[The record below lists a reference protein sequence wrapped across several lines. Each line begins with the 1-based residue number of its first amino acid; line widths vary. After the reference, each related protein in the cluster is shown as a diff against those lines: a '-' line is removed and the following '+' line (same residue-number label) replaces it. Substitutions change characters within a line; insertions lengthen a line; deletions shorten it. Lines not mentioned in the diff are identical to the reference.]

1 MSNYTQKSY
10 AKVNI
15 FLKIVGKQDGYHL
28 LASRFA
34 KVYSLFDTISFVPS
48 KQQDFVLEGN
58 FGCKTQQNTIY
69 KAYEALNKI
78 YNIQDIF
85 KHYKVVVKKQIPE
98 FAGLGGGSSN
108 AGVFLNMVNQIAHLN
123 IPKDT
128 LSNIGLKVGA
138 DVPFFVYDYDSANV
152 QGIGQIVTKFDEPKL
167 DITTYTPKI
176 KCSTK
181 EIFNTYSQQ
190 YNNNIDTQLINK
202 LLSTKSKDIV
212 QQYDIFTLNDLYKP
226 ALQLNPNL
234 TPPQKN
240 SFFSGS
246 GSSFF
251 VLNLI

>member
-108 AGVFLNMVNQIAHLN
+108 A
-123 IPKDT
+123 
-128 LSNIGLKVGA
+128 
-138 DVPFFVYDYDSANV
+138 VY
-152 QGIGQIVTKFDEPKL
+152 F
-167 DITTYTPKI
+167 
-176 KCSTK
+176 
-181 EIFNTYSQQ
+181 
-190 YNNNIDTQLINK
+190 
-202 LLSTKSKDIV
+202 
-212 QQYDIFTLNDLYKP
+212 
-226 ALQLNPNL
+226 
-234 TPPQKN
+234 
-240 SFFSGS
+240 
-246 GSSFF
+246 
-251 VLNLI
+251 